1 MERAISIDGSYQQTP
16 HAYYP
21 IYTGYYF
28 HVNLFQYKKQTGNLD
43 RKDIAESIGTEAL
56 AQQEE
61 GSGEIEVS
69 VAPGAFG
76 GDVEGR

>member
-1 MERAISIDGSYQQTP
+1 
-16 HAYYP
+16 
-21 IYTGYYF
+21 
-28 HVNLFQYKKQTGNLD
+28 
-43 RKDIAESIGTEAL
+43 L

-76 GDVEGR
+76 GDVEGQWWIKNL